1 MIFNAYASIKGALTL
16 QDAGRLDGSG
26 QIVVS
31 KQTQW
36 LGGKIAGGPS
46 VMQCSGGLVI
56 DTPTVKS
63 LDSRR
68 INVAGTAS
76 WIAVR
81 YANLAT
87 AHATWVTHPFF
98 SLSRVTLPVRAV
110 VRLSARASSTSCPVA
125 R

>member
-1 MIFNAYASIKGALTL
+1 MIFNAYASIKGTLTL

-56 DTPTVKS
+56 DTATVKT

-81 YANLAT
+81 VTLHLQQS
-87 AHATWVTHPFF
+87 HATLGLLTHFF
-98 SLSRVTLPVRAV
+98 S
-110 VRLSARASSTSCPVA
+110 SSSSLFQG
-125 R
+125 